1 MDRFKK
7 TYKTIKFCHTKNG
20 DVMKNNTGYTIL
32 ILILGLFLLTI
43 PLNIQESRAKN
54 TNYDLD
60 SINKNSENGKDKPN
74 TQNNDNNNNNDN
86 DDTDQKSTEDNK
98 NNSENANKANVE
110 DNATNKQDS
119 TAPKYVA
126 LTFDDGPSGFT
137 KEIVSLLKEYN
148 YNATFFILG
157 NKLNI
162 DYKEILQESLKNGN
176 EIGIHGFSHK
186 SFTRL
191 KMSELEDEIN
201 KSKKYVYNLT
211 GYTPILVRPPY
222 GNINNSIRKSGYGP
236 YILWNNDTLDWKLR
250 DAKKIYNRLANSIEE
265 NNIILMHDTYLTTY
279 KALELILP
287 YLKENNYKV
296 VTVSKLFAINGKTLE
311 NTKSYRYAN

>member
-32 ILILGLFLLTI
+32 ILILGIFLLTI

-60 SINKNSENGKDKPN
+60 SINKNSENAKDKPN
-74 TQNNDNNNNNDN
+74 TQNNDNNNNN

-98 NNSENANKANVE
+98 NNSENANKANIE

-222 GNINNSIRKSGYGP
+222 GNINNSIRKFGYGP

-311 NTKSYRYAN
+311 NTQSYRYAN

>member
-7 TYKTIKFCHTKNG
+7 TYKTLKFCHTKNG
-20 DVMKNNTGYTIL
+20 DVMKNNTGYTIF

-86 DDTDQKSTEDNK
+86 DDTGQKSTEDNK

-137 KEIVSLLKEYN
+137 KEIVSLL
-148 YNATFFILG
+148 
-157 NKLNI
+157 
-162 DYKEILQESLKNGN
+162 
-176 EIGIHGFSHK
+176 
-186 SFTRL
+186 
-191 KMSELEDEIN
+191 
-201 KSKKYVYNLT
+201 
-211 GYTPILVRPPY
+211 
-222 GNINNSIRKSGYGP
+222 
-236 YILWNNDTLDWKLR
+236 
-250 DAKKIYNRLANSIEE
+250 
-265 NNIILMHDTYLTTY
+265 
-279 KALELILP
+279 
-287 YLKENNYKV
+287 
-296 VTVSKLFAINGKTLE
+296 
-311 NTKSYRYAN
+311 

>member
-1 MDRFKK
+1 
-7 TYKTIKFCHTKNG
+7 
-20 DVMKNNTGYTIL
+20 MKNNTGYIL
-32 ILILGLFLLTI
+32 ICLFLGLLLIVI
-43 PLNIQESRAKN
+43 PLNIRESRAYN

-60 SINKNSENGKDKPN
+60 SINNDIRVDDK
-74 TQNNDNNNNNDN
+74 DNNIT
-86 DDTDQKSTEDNK
+86 DDKENKDSEKSLNTDITGEENSDNK
-98 NNSENANKANVE
+98 SNNSDKI
-110 DNATNKQDS
+110 KK
-119 TAPKYVA
+119 KYVA

-211 GYTPILVRPPY
+211 GYTPTLVRPPY
-222 GNINNSIRKSGYGP
+222 GNINNDIRKSGYGP

-250 DAKKIYNRLANSIEE
+250 DAKKIYNRLTNSIEE

>member
-32 ILILGLFLLTI
+32 ILILGIFLLTI

-60 SINKNSENGKDKPN
+60 SINKNSENDKDKPN

-98 NNSENANKANVE
+98 NNSENANKANIE

-222 GNINNSIRKSGYGP
+222 GNINNHIRKSGYGP

>member
-1 MDRFKK
+1 MIAYNLGKNV
-7 TYKTIKFCHTKNG
+7 HTKKG
-20 DVMKNNTGYTIL
+20 EFMKNNMGYTIIFL
-32 ILILGLFLLTI
+32 FLGLFLLTI
-43 PLNIQESRAKN
+43 PLNIQESKASN

-60 SINKNSENGKDKPN
+60 SIKNNEDNLNNKSAD
-74 TQNNDNNNNNDN
+74 DN
-86 DDTDQKSTEDNK
+86 DTKNNINSSDNAATNDKDSSKNKDSKTATPFENDSQKSESNDVPK
-98 NNSENANKANVE
+98 
-110 DNATNKQDS
+110 
-119 TAPKYVA
+119 KYVA
-126 LTFDDGPSGFT
+126 LTFDDGPSIYT
-137 KEIVSLLKEYN
+137 KKIVSLLKKYN

-191 KMSELEDEIN
+191 KMAELEEEIT

-211 GYTPILVRPPY
+211 GYTPTLVRPPY
-222 GNINNSIRKSGYGP
+222 GNINNSIRTLNLGP

-250 DAKKIYNRLANSIEE
+250 DAQKIYNRLITSLAE

-287 YLKENNYKV
+287 YLKENNYEV
-296 VTVSKLFAINGKTLE
+296 VTVSALFTKNGKTLE
-311 NTKSYRYAN
+311 SNKSYRYAT

>member
-20 DVMKNNTGYTIL
+20 DVMKNNTGYTIF

-60 SINKNSENGKDKPN
+60 SINKNSENDKDKPN

-86 DDTDQKSTEDNK
+86 DDTGQKSTEDNK
-98 NNSENANKANVE
+98 NNSENANKANIE

-222 GNINNSIRKSGYGP
+222 GNINNSIRKFGYGP

>member
-1 MDRFKK
+1 MVK
-7 TYKTIKFCHTKNG
+7 C
-20 DVMKNNTGYTIL
+20 MKNNTGYTIA
-32 ILILGLFLLTI
+32 ILFLGLFLLTV
-43 PLNIQESRAKN
+43 PLNIKESRASN
-54 TNYDLD
+54 TNLNADG
-60 SINKNSENGKDKPN
+60 INKK
-74 TQNNDNNNNNDN
+74 Q
-86 DDTDQKSTEDNK
+86 EDGIDEDK
-98 NNSENANKANVE
+98 NNSEDKKYENQDFSDSDSNQQDDNESSLQDQSQSKSQGQSNK
-110 DNATNKQDS
+110 NKES
-119 TAPKYVA
+119 KKYVA

-137 KEIVSLLKEYN
+137 KDIVNLLKQYN
-148 YNATFFILG
+148 YNATFFVLG
-157 NKLNI
+157 SRLNL
-162 DYKEILQESLKNGN
+162 DYKDILKESLNNGN
-176 EIGIHGFSHK
+176 EIGIHGYSHK

-191 KMSELEDEIN
+191 KPATLEEEIT

-211 GYTPILVRPPY
+211 GFTPSLVRPPY
-222 GNINNSIRKSGYGP
+222 GNINNNIRKLGYGP

-250 DAKKIYNRLANSIEE
+250 DAKKIYNRLTTSIEE

>member
-20 DVMKNNTGYTIL
+20 DVMKNNTGYTIF

-43 PLNIQESRAKN
+43 TLNIQESRAKN
-54 TNYDLD
+54 TKYDLD
-60 SINKNSENGKDKPN
+60 SINKNSENDKDKPN

-98 NNSENANKANVE
+98 NNSENANKANIE

-222 GNINNSIRKSGYGP
+222 GNINNSIRKFGYGP

>member
-60 SINKNSENGKDKPN
+60 SINKNSENNQDN
-74 TQNNDNNNNNDN
+74 SSTQNNDNNNNNDN
-86 DDTDQKSTEDNK
+86 NGTDQKSTEDNK
-98 NNSENANKANVE
+98 NFSENANKANIE
-110 DNATNKQDS
+110 DKTTDKQNS
-119 TAPKYVA
+119 TGQKYVA

-191 KMSELEDEIN
+191 KMPELEDEIN

-211 GYTPILVRPPY
+211 GYTPTLVRPPY
-222 GNINNSIRKSGYGP
+222 GNINNDIRKSGYGP

-250 DAKKIYNRLANSIEE
+250 DAKKIYNRLTTSIEE

>member
-1 MDRFKK
+1 
-7 TYKTIKFCHTKNG
+7 
-20 DVMKNNTGYTIL
+20 MKNNTGYTIL

-60 SINKNSENGKDKPN
+60 SINKNSENNQDN
-74 TQNNDNNNNNDN
+74 SSTQNNDNNNNNDN
-86 DDTDQKSTEDNK
+86 NGTDRKSTEDNK
-98 NNSENANKANVE
+98 NFSENANKANIE
-110 DNATNKQDS
+110 DKATDKQDS
-119 TAPKYVA
+119 TGQKYVA

-191 KMSELEDEIN
+191 KMPELEDEIN

-211 GYTPILVRPPY
+211 GYTPTLVRPPY
-222 GNINNSIRKSGYGP
+222 GNINNDIRKSGYGP

-250 DAKKIYNRLANSIEE
+250 DAKKIYNRLTTSIEE

-287 YLKENNYKV
+287 YLKENNYEV

>member
-32 ILILGLFLLTI
+32 ILILGIFLLTI

-60 SINKNSENGKDKPN
+60 SINKNSENDKDKPN

-98 NNSENANKANVE
+98 NNSENANKANIE

-222 GNINNSIRKSGYGP
+222 GNINNSIRKFGYGP

>member
-20 DVMKNNTGYTIL
+20 DVMKNNTGYTIF

-60 SINKNSENGKDKPN
+60 SINKNSENDKDKPN

-86 DDTDQKSTEDNK
+86 DDTGQKSTEDNK
-98 NNSENANKANVE
+98 NNSENANKANIE

-222 GNINNSIRKSGYGP
+222 GNINNHIRKSGYGP

>member
-1 MDRFKK
+1 
-7 TYKTIKFCHTKNG
+7 
-20 DVMKNNTGYTIL
+20 
-32 ILILGLFLLTI
+32 
-43 PLNIQESRAKN
+43 
-54 TNYDLD
+54 
-60 SINKNSENGKDKPN
+60 
-74 TQNNDNNNNNDN
+74 
-86 DDTDQKSTEDNK
+86 
-98 NNSENANKANVE
+98 
-110 DNATNKQDS
+110 
-119 TAPKYVA
+119 
-126 LTFDDGPSGFT
+126 
-137 KEIVSLLKEYN
+137 
-148 YNATFFILG
+148 
-157 NKLNI
+157 
-162 DYKEILQESLKNGN
+162 
-176 EIGIHGFSHK
+176 
-186 SFTRL
+186 
-191 KMSELEDEIN
+191 MSELEDEIN

-222 GNINNSIRKSGYGP
+222 GNINNHIRKSGYGP

>member
-7 TYKTIKFCHTKNG
+7 TYKIIKFCHTKNG

-60 SINKNSENGKDKPN
+60 SINKNSENGKDKSN

-98 NNSENANKANVE
+98 NNSENANKANIE

-222 GNINNSIRKSGYGP
+222 GNINNSIRKFGYGP

>member
-60 SINKNSENGKDKPN
+60 SINKNSENGKDKSN

-86 DDTDQKSTEDNK
+86 DDTGQKSTEDNK
-98 NNSENANKANVE
+98 NNSENANKANIE

-222 GNINNSIRKSGYGP
+222 GNINNSIRKFGYGP